1 MSEITILLG
10 KQLKALRFEH
20 DITQEQ
26 LAELADLNVT
36 YIGQLERGQKSP
48 TLDTLEK
55 LANAFNITLPT
66 LLTFS
71 HQKEC
76 ASIHEEQLDKL
87 LFEYS
92 KKIQALYSNK
102 L

>member
-10 KQLKALRFEH
+10 KKLKALRFER

-36 YIGQLERGQKSP
+36 YISQLERGQKSP
-48 TLDTLEK
+48 TLDTLDK
-55 LANAFNITLPT
+55 LANAFDITLSS

-71 HQKEC
+71 PHKEY
-76 ASIHEEQLDKL
+76 ASVHEEQLDKL
-87 LFEYS
+87 LLEYS
-92 KKIQALYSNK
+92 EKIRILYSKNA
-102 L
+102 